1 MPSDGGRGDDPDDD
15 RDVPRDDS
23 WGSEDGNDDAWSGA
37 NGIDDSRGDAEIRS
51 DGAAPDADWS
61 SDPDDEWSDPPGVD
75 GEPGSSAGGL
85 RDVDPRAAVRAL
97 GAGLGLSVAAVVASL
112 IVLVPVLLVIQGFDV
127 SLTPTQNT
135 LLSLAL
141 IQYVAFGSVVVGYTR
156 YRDTTVREYVSARVP
171 GVRDLLA
178 AVGGWV
184 LTFGLVIVLSIIVQF
199 LGVTT
204 GSNSTAEAGMQNP
217 ELFLVLIP
225 ASFLVIGP
233 MEELMFRGVVQGRLR
248 ETFTPAP
255 AVAVSALLF
264 AAVHVMALTGS
275 LTARINTIIILFFP
289 SLVFGALY
297 EYTDNLT
304 VPALV
309 HALYDATLFGI
320 LYVVIVFGPDDTE
333 STGQAVAVLVESA
346 TQALVALL

>member
-1 MPSDGGRGDDPDDD
+1 MPSDGGRGGDPDEDGDDPWGEDDGS
-15 RDVPRDDS
+15 R
-23 WGSEDGNDDAWSGA
+23 GSEDRSDDAWS
-37 NGIDDSRGDAEIRS
+37 DAGEVRS
-51 DGAAPDADWS
+51 DGAASGAPWADEPTL
-61 SDPDDEWSDPPGVD
+61 DRFDEP
-75 GEPGSSAGGL
+75 AGGGPRRSTTPL
-85 RDVDPRAAVRAL
+85 LDVDPRTAARAL
-97 GAGLGLSVAAVVASL
+97 GVGVGLSVAAIVASL
-112 IVLVPVLLVIQGFDV
+112 VVLVPAILAVQGLNV
-127 SLTPTQNT
+127 SLTPVLGT

-156 YRDTTVREYVSARVP
+156 YRDTTVRAYVAARVP
-171 GVRDLLA
+171 GLKDLLA
-178 AVGGWV
+178 ALGGWV

-248 ETFTPAP
+248 ETFTPVP

-297 EYTDNLT
+297 EYTDNLA

-320 LYVVIVFGPDDTE
+320 LYVVIVFGPEDPE
-333 STGQAVAVLVESA
+333 STQQAVAALLESA
-346 TQALVALL
+346 VQVLATLL

>member
-1 MPSDGGRGDDPDDD
+1 MPSDGGWGGDPDDD
-15 RDVPRDDS
+15 SDDPWGQDDAS
-23 WGSEDGNDDAWSGA
+23 WGSEDGREDGWNDAD
-37 NGIDDSRGDAEIRS
+37 GDQVRS
-51 DGAAPDADWS
+51 DGAAS
-61 SDPDDEWSDPPGVD
+61 
-75 GEPGSSAGGL
+75 GEPWADEPTLDRSAPEAGRQRSTTPL
-85 RDVDPRAAVRAL
+85 TDVDPRKAARAL
-97 GAGLGLSVAAVVASL
+97 GVGVGLSVAAVVASL
-112 IVLVPVLLVIQGFDV
+112 VVLVPVILAIGGADV
-127 SLTPTQNT
+127 SLTPVGST

-156 YRDTTVREYVSARVP
+156 YRDTTVREYVAVRVP
-171 GVRDLLA
+171 GLKDLLA
-178 AVGGWV
+178 ALGGWV
-184 LTFGLVIVLSIIVQF
+184 LTFALVIVLSIIVQF

-204 GSNSTAEAGMQNP
+204 GSNSTAEAGMENP

-248 ETFTPAP
+248 ETFTPVP
-255 AVAVSALLF
+255 AVAASALLF

-275 LTARINTIIILFFP
+275 LTARVNTIIILFFP

-309 HALYDATLFGI
+309 HALYDATLFAI
-320 LYVVIVFGPDDTE
+320 LYLVIVYGPEDPE
-333 STGQAVAVLVESA
+333 STEQAVAGLLESA
-346 TQALVALL
+346 FQVLAALL